1 MSKKEF
7 NRKPSCILSA
17 DVVEYKRLIDSNEA
31 STVRY
36 LEENKN
42 LISKLIE
49 DYNGRAVDSP
59 GDNLLAEFSSA
70 VKAVD
75 CAAKIQKELKIKNAE
90 LLESH
95 RMQFRIGINLGDVI
109 EENGRLFGSS
119 VNIATRIEELA
130 QPGGILISRN
140 AYDQVK
146 IKLDLGYEYLGE
158 HNVKNI
164 SEPVSI
170 YRVLTGTEATEKV
183 IHGGIYRWISIAF
196 IIIIAAGL
204 FAWIFYTKQRLK
216 TEPDSIEIEQAP
228 VAQDVKE
235 VLKTIAVLPFDDLL
249 PDNDQEHF
257 ALGRSCI
264 VDS

>member
-1 MSKKEF
+1 M
-7 NRKPSCILSA
+7 
-17 DVVEYKRLIDSNEA
+17 
-31 STVRY
+31 
-36 LEENKN
+36 EE
-42 LISKLIE
+42 
-49 DYNGRAVDSP
+49 YNGRVVDSP

-90 LLESH
+90 LLENR

-109 EENGRLFGSS
+109 EENGSLYGSG
-119 VNIATRIEELA
+119 VNIAARIEELA
-130 QPGGILISRN
+130 QPGGIFMSRN

-164 SEPVSI
+164 SDPVSI

-183 IHGGIYRWISIAF
+183 VHGGIYRWIATAF
-196 IIIIAAGL
+196 IIIIIAAGL
-204 FAWIFYTKQRLK
+204 FVLIFYTNQRIK
-216 TEPDSIEIEQAP
+216 TELDSVEIEQAP

-235 VLKTIAVLPFDDLL
+235 TPKTIAVLPFDDLS
-249 PDNDQEHF
+249 PENGQEHF
-257 ALGRSCI
+257 ALGLSSI
-264 VDS
+264 ADG